1 LNDGDTARAS
11 RAVLLTPELID
22 WRRSVALVPRATRKG
37 LRVHRAWISGSA
49 YRVAQAA
56 RDVEGKPDLRL
67 IAELTRRRDEG
78 LRNARSAMDAGD
90 WSNAAAW
97 EERAIVSADALAAL
111 YDGRP
116 VE

>member
-1 LNDGDTARAS
+1 M
-11 RAVLLTPELID
+11 P
-22 WRRSVALVPRATRKG
+22 
-37 LRVHRAWISGSA
+37 RAWISGSA
-49 YRVAQAA
+49 YRVARAA
-56 RDVEGKPDLRL
+56 RDVERTPDVRL

-116 VE
+116 AE